1 MYPFLRFTGTPTPP
15 YTQIM
20 DAMRWSILSVV
31 SLIGPLASTLT
42 AAADSPRWKF
52 DLKNSNSGILALE
65 AIVVSPS
72 LVLMFD
78 RTCLFM
84 QADVQGLTAF
94 IRCQ

>member
-1 MYPFLRFTGTPTPP
+1 MTMWSRLPLLSAFLV
-15 YTQIM
+15 
-20 DAMRWSILSVV
+20 AS
-31 SLIGPLASTLT
+31 SL
-42 AAADSPRWKF
+42 AAPSAPQWRF
-52 DLKNSNSGILALE
+52 DLKKTPSGIVALE

-84 QADVQGLTAF
+84 QADIQGLTAF